1 MSRVD
6 DPTTPALAVLS
17 RRARRLGL
25 CVVGLGTLVAVVLWS
40 RFGILVGAVIASGGL
55 YMAYAYLPLAARL
68 RRLEERRDSA
78 P

>member
-1 MSRVD
+1 MDGSAN
-6 DPTTPALAVLS
+6 PALALLR

-25 CVVGLGTLVAVVLWS
+25 CFVVLGVFVALIFWS
-40 RFGILVGAVIASGGL
+40 WFGAFLGAVIASGGL
-55 YMAYAYLPLAARL
+55 YMAYAYLPLAARI